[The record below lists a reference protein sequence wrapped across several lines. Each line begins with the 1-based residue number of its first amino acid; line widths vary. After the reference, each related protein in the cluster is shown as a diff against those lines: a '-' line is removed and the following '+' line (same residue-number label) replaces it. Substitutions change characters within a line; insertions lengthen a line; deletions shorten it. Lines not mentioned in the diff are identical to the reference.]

1 MTVMDMIVLAD
12 MWKSLSE
19 GSPGTTVEKL
29 VLPGNLTGRDSD
41 RYFSC
46 SLRPGTVQWDGVSGW
61 SDYLEGVVQSVDF
74 EEVRN
79 VDWAPR
85 QG

>member
-12 MWKSLSE
+12 LWKSLSE
-19 GSPGTTVEKL
+19 NVQGTTVEKL

-46 SLRPGTVQWDGVSGW
+46 TVRPGMAPWNGTSDWVEYLDGV
-61 SDYLEGVVQSVDF
+61 VHSVDF
-74 EEVRN
+74 VEVKDA
-79 VDWAPR
+79 DWAPR
-85 QG
+85 